1 MPTLCWVLGRQRDS
15 SLTYLAQGSGA
26 EENVARVLREEG
38 FEKQTLGRPQERAG
52 AAPWS
57 TWRGRALGVAPL
69 GGVLDSEPNFPKC
82 VWG

>member
-1 MPTLCWVLGRQRDS
+1 MPALCWVIGRQRDS

-26 EENVARVLREEG
+26 KENVARVLREEG

-57 TWRGRALGVAPL
+57 TWRGLAVSDRGRALGVAPL
-69 GGVLDSEPNFPKC
+69 GGGLRLRA
-82 VWG
+82 